1 MKVLSFQD
9 VDVFESP
16 LDSMANQE
24 TRVSLSEYKESV
36 DSYLK
41 DLFTTSNLEEFILYY
56 FTILIIFQL
65 Y

>member
-1 MKVLSFQD
+1 M
-9 VDVFESP
+9 DVFESP

-56 FTILIIFQL
+56 FTIIIIF
-65 Y
+65 

>member
-1 MKVLSFQD
+1 M
-9 VDVFESP
+9 DVFESP

-41 DLFTTSNLEEFILYY
+41 DLFTTSDLEEFILYS
-56 FTILIIFQL
+56 FTLLIIS
-65 Y
+65 

>member
-1 MKVLSFQD
+1 MKVLSFED

-56 FTILIIFQL
+56 FTILIIF
-65 Y
+65 